1 MQDFPQKTFFNRV
14 IPKAKFYE
22 KLPVTQA
29 VKDCFVNEIAAIV
42 WRNKLSQET
51 LNVQPGSRAREIEVI
66 EITLKGETLNDSVL
80 KLIDKGI
87 PYQLLFMLKR
97 GEEYQLCIGYKET
110 ENASVK
116 EYFKTPWQTFSELPL
131 QINGLTLDEVCDNFI
146 RQGHGNLQAADS
158 GDLKAELEVTKEEEK
173 LQILK
178 ERKKGYE
185 DAVRELLRNQ
195 LQVDR
200 IKENQE
206 AIVRM
211 EEFIRAQ
218 IIKVE
223 EAARQVEIKAAKLT
237 ELMQERKAQEK
248 LKEKAFEAFLQE
260 ENAKE
265 SKEIDELVSF
275 TYGRKQREE

>member
-146 RQGHGNLQAADS
+146 RQINTRLAVAEAMPLKEALAD
-158 GDLKAELEVTKEEEK
+158 DAMRQKIEKQIALLEKKMKAEKQPKRKFELHEE
-173 LQILK
+173 IL
-178 ERKKGYE
+178 R
-185 DAVRELLRNQ
+185 
-195 LQVDR
+195 
-200 IKENQE
+200 
-206 AIVRM
+206 
-211 EEFIRAQ
+211 
-218 IIKVE
+218 
-223 EAARQVEIKAAKLT
+223 
-237 ELMQERKAQEK
+237 
-248 LKEKAFEAFLQE
+248 LKNHE
-260 ENAKE
+260 
-265 SKEIDELVSF
+265 
-275 TYGRKQREE
+275 